1 VIDFDA
7 MWGSDKLA
15 SCADWAQAEYA
26 WLYGLADASGCFE
39 MTNLRVIWGRVAAV
53 RGNFTIER
61 LEQVFA
67 EFQDKGLLFVWA
79 HEGKR
84 YAHWTGSDV
93 PGRLPPPSWR
103 MRLEKFAPPVPKLL
117 LVEYMARFARGRA
130 ALAGGGFRGESAG
143 SAEAREDNLKFE
155 ISNLK
160 YARSGEAE
168 DAQIEFQGCA
178 AGNEDREKESIPGR
192 VRGENCREGG
202 EENDLLKIG
211 LKGGVEGD
219 QGQDWDLNLSLD
231 LKRNG
236 NKELERGA
244 AGAGGGRIGKFPGES
259 ENQGKSENEDQN
271 KNQKKDQD
279 RKQDQDQDKN
289 EIKSAAFYNSNA
301 KATANSNALTG
312 LRASPDRNLNAKI
325 NSRRPCEVNS
335 NSISNEH
342 ANFNSNANSS
352 LNALGNELGSAVAYR
367 MNAREIAVQREL
379 RVGAGP
385 VCGPVRIR
393 PEVLERIRL
402 REEARAR
409 AGTRAPRGIWRG
421 RWERILLCSEWQGER
436 FAFGKNCWELRK
448 VPGVEIAGFGFGISD
463 LKFKF

>member
-1 VIDFDA
+1 MPKRVIDFDA

-39 MTNLRVIWGRVAAV
+39 MTNLRVIWGRVAAI
-53 RGNFTIER
+53 RENFTIER

-67 EFQDKGLLFVWA
+67 EFQDKGLLFVWV

-117 LVEYMARFARGRA
+117 LAEYMARFARGRA
-130 ALAGGGFRGESAG
+130 ALAGVGFRGESAADAG
-143 SAEAREDNLKFE
+143 KCGENLKFE

-160 YARSGEAE
+160 CGGGGDAGGAHYE
-168 DAQIEFQGCA
+168 DSRAA
-178 AGNEDREKESIPGR
+178 AGY
-192 VRGENCREGG
+192 ENCGTGRRGKKTYSGNLPDGSRGNSACET
-202 EENDLLKIG
+202 G

-219 QGQDWDLNLSLD
+219 QAQDLD
-231 LKRNG
+231 LKLNLDLKWNG
-236 NKELERGA
+236 ERGLERDR
-244 AGAGGGRIGKFPGES
+244 AGAQVLSERAES
-259 ENQGKSENEDQN
+259 EI
-271 KNQKKDQD
+271 KDD
-279 RKQDQDQDKN
+279 VFCK
-289 EIKSAAFYNSNA
+289 SNA
-301 KATANSNALTG
+301 SSTECLTANANALTG
-312 LRASPDRNLNAKI
+312 LKTNSDAGANSCAASSELNSKA
-325 NSRRPCEVNS
+325 NSSSDANS
-335 NSISNEH
+335 S
-342 ANFNSNANSS
+342 FNSNAGSR
-352 LNALGNELGSAVAYR
+352 LNALGNEMRNAAAYR
-367 MNAREIAVQREL
+367 MSAREIAVEREL

-409 AGTRAPRGIWRG
+409 AVTRSP
-421 RWERILLCSEWQGER
+421 
-436 FAFGKNCWELRK
+436 
-448 VPGVEIAGFGFGISD
+448 
-463 LKFKF
+463 